1 MGTYTRY
8 LLPALVLM
16 AVAFAAGHWIRD
28 RHTGEPDHVLALVP
42 DLSCNLRAGPCRLP
56 LPDGGGVELDI
67 LPRSLAPMAPLQ
79 LEVRVSGALLEAR
92 WIEFAGINMDMGF
105 NRASLTRRAPGQ
117 FTGSGMIPVCVSDRM
132 IWEARVMLSGD
143 GGWIS
148 APFRF
153 DVVRN

>member
-8 LLPALVLM
+8 LLPALVLL

-28 RHTGEPDHVLALVP
+28 RHTGEPDNVLALAP

-56 LPDGGGVELDI
+56 LPDGGEVALDI

-79 LEVRVSGALLEAR
+79 LEVWVSGAPLEAR
-92 WIEFAGINMDMGF
+92 WIDFAGINMDMGF
-105 NRASLTRRAPGQ
+105 NRASLKPRAAGQ

-132 IWEARVMLSGD
+132 IWEARVMLSD
-143 GGWIS
+143 DRDWIS

>member
-8 LLPALVLM
+8 LIPALVLL

-28 RHTGEPDHVLALVP
+28 RHTGEPDNVLALAP

-56 LPDGGGVELDI
+56 LPDGGAVVLDI
-67 LPRSLAPMAPLQ
+67 LPRSLEPMAPLQ
-79 LEVRVSGALLEAR
+79 LEVRVSDAPLEAR
-92 WIEFAGINMDMGF
+92 WVEFAGINMDMGF
-105 NRASLTRRAPGQ
+105 NRASLTPRSPGQ

-132 IWEARVMLSGD
+132 VWEARVMLAGD
-143 GGWIS
+143 GDWIS